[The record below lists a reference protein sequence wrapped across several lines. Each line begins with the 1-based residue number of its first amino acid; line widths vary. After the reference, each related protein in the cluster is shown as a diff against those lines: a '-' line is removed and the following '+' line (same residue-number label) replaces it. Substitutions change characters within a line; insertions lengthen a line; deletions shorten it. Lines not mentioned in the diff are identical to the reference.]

1 VAPAPP
7 PACAGVRVG
16 HHQGVPRSTT
26 TRRPSARGSNGPAP
40 GAKTA
45 RGLATQA
52 ALVRAAQTVFERDGF
67 LDARITD
74 ITATARTATGSFY
87 TYFNGK
93 EEIFLAV
100 VEALDEVGLH
110 PPSLEYVAEGH
121 TDVAHLIAD
130 ITAHHRAYL
139 ETYHRNARMMRV
151 VEEVTNISDSFRR
164 ERTARAQTW
173 IEASRDAIA
182 KLQRERRA
190 DPSLDPLTAA
200 RALSLMLSR
209 SAYVTFVLEEEGAA
223 AIDGLAET
231 LTRLWV
237 NALQVSLDHPAEPA
251 EAGP

>member
-1 VAPAPP
+1 VTRP
-7 PACAGVRVG
+7 
-16 HHQGVPRSTT
+16 TT
-26 TRRPSARGSNGPAP
+26 TRRPAVRASSAPAP

-52 ALVRAAQTVFERDGF
+52 ALVRAAQEVFERDGF
-67 LDARITD
+67 LDARIAD
-74 ITATARTATGSFY
+74 ITATARTAIGSFY

-110 PPSLEYVAEGH
+110 PPSLEYLAETH
-121 TDVAHLIAD
+121 TDVADLIAD
-130 ITAHHRAYL
+130 VTAHHRTYL
-139 ETYHRNARMMRV
+139 ETYHRNAKMMRV

-173 IEASRDAIA
+173 IEGNRAAI
-182 KLQRERRA
+182 ERLKGEGRA
-190 DPSLDPLTAA
+190 DPDLDPLTAA

-209 SAYVTFVLEEEGAA
+209 SAYVTFVLEEEGAES
-223 AIDGLAET
+223 IEGLAET

-237 NALQVSLDHPAEPA
+237 NALRIPLGHPPGPVQ
-251 EAGP
+251 AGA

>member
-1 VAPAPP
+1 
-7 PACAGVRVG
+7 VRVG
-16 HHQGVPRSTT
+16 HHQGVARPTT
-26 TRRPSARGSNGPAP
+26 TRRRTVRGSSAQAP

-52 ALVRAAQTVFERDGF
+52 ALVDAAQKVFERDGF

-74 ITATARTATGSFY
+74 ITAAAHTATGSFY

-110 PPSLEYVAEGH
+110 PPSLEYLAERH
-121 TDVAHLIAD
+121 ADPADLTAD

-151 VEEVTNISDSFRR
+151 VEEVTNVSDSFRR
-164 ERTARAQTW
+164 QRTARAQTW

-182 KLQRERRA
+182 ELQRERRA
-190 DPSLDPLTAA
+190 DPGIDPLTAA

-209 SAYVTFVLEEEGAA
+209 SAYVTFVLEEEGAES
-223 AIDGLAET
+223 IDGLAET
-231 LTRLWV
+231 LTRLWI
-237 NALQVSLDHPAEPA
+237 NALRVPLAYPVERTQARP
-251 EAGP
+251 

>member
-1 VAPAPP
+1 MTRP
-7 PACAGVRVG
+7 
-16 HHQGVPRSTT
+16 TT
-26 TRRPSARGSNGPAP
+26 TRRPAARASSAPAP

-52 ALVRAAQTVFERDGF
+52 ALVRAAQKVFERDGF

-110 PPSLEYVAEGH
+110 PPSLDYVAEKH
-121 TDVAHLIAD
+121 DDVADLIAD
-130 ITAHHRAYL
+130 ITAHHRVYL
-139 ETYHRNARMMRV
+139 ETYHRHAKMMRV
-151 VEEVTNISDSFRR
+151 VEEVTNVSDSFRR
-164 ERTARAQTW
+164 ERTARAQPW

-182 KLQRERRA
+182 KLQREGRA
-190 DPSLDPLTAA
+190 DPDLDPLTAA

-209 SAYVTFVLEEEGAA
+209 SAYVTFVLEEEGAE
-223 AIDGLAET
+223 AIEGLAQT

-237 NALQVSLDHPAEPA
+237 NALKVALR
-251 EAGP
+251 

>member
-1 VAPAPP
+1 MTRP
-7 PACAGVRVG
+7 
-16 HHQGVPRSTT
+16 TT
-26 TRRPSARGSNGPAP
+26 TRRSGARGPSAPAP

-45 RGLATQA
+45 RGFATQA
-52 ALVRAAQTVFERDGF
+52 ALVRAAQKVFERDGF

-110 PPSLEYVAEGH
+110 PPSLEYLAEH
-121 TDVAHLIAD
+121 RADVADLIAE
-130 ITAHHRAYL
+130 INAHQRAYL
-139 ETYHRNARMMRV
+139 ETYHRNAKMMRV
-151 VEEVTNISDSFRR
+151 VEEVTNVSDSFRR

-173 IEASRDAIA
+173 IEASREAIG
-182 KLQRERRA
+182 KLQREGRA
-190 DPSLDPLTAA
+190 DPGLDPLTAA

-209 SAYVTFVLEEEGAA
+209 SAYVTFVLEEEGAES
-223 AIDGLAET
+223 IEGLAQT

-237 NALQVSLDHPAEPA
+237 NALKVPPA
-251 EAGP
+251 